1 MSDFEGKTVLVGVTG
16 CIAAYKS
23 CEIVRAL
30 QKAGAK
36 VQVVMTEHATE
47 FVGPA
52 TFRALTREPVGVGLF
67 DDPSDPIHHISL
79 AKLADVFLIAPA
91 TANVVD
97 KLAKGIADDLLTTTA
112 LATTAQLVIAPAM
125 NVNMWRNEEVQKSV
139 AELEAKGARIVNPTE
154 GYLACGDEGEGKLA
168 DVDEIVAATL
178 DELRSRRS
186 LAGKSMLI
194 TSGPTYEPIDP
205 VRFIG
210 NKSSGLTG
218 VLLAQ
223 EAARRGANVTLVIG
237 PNSLKD
243 PLGVDVKHVTTALE
257 MFEASKVA
265 FEGCDV
271 AIFSAAVA
279 DFRPATVADTKIKK
293 RDLRADSSTGEL
305 GLTIEL
311 VENPDILRT
320 LAANKGSRFVVGYAA
335 ETVDLIDNA
344 KEKLAKK
351 NADLIVAN
359 DVSSPELGFGTEKNR
374 VFFVREDSVEDSGI
388 VSKREIARQLL
399 DIIAEAI

>member
-1 MSDFEGKTVLVGVTG
+1 MTG

-52 TFRALTREPVGVGLF
+52 TFRALTREPVGLGLF

-125 NVNMWRNEEVQKSV
+125 NVNMWRNEEVQASV
-139 AELEAKGARIVNPTE
+139 AALEAKGARIVYPVD

-168 DVDEIVAATL
+168 DVDDIVAATL
-178 DELRSRRS
+178 DELRSRSS
-186 LAGKSMLI
+186 LEGKSILI

-257 MFEASKVA
+257 MFEASKAA
-265 FEGCDV
+265 FEGCDA

-293 RDLRADSSTGEL
+293 RDLRAGDDGEI

-320 LAANKGSRFVVGYAA
+320 LAANKGNRFVVGYAA

-374 VFFVREDSVEDSGI
+374 VFFVRDDSVVDSGV
-388 VSKREIARQLL
+388 VSKRKIARQLL
-399 DIIAEAI
+399 DIIAESI